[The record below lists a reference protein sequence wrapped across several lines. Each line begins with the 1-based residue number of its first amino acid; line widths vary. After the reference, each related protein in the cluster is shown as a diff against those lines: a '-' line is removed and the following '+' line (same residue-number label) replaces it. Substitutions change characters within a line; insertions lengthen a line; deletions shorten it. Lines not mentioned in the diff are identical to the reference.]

1 MVNKYYKKTKK
12 NVGQKHMKDIKIFFM
27 KKRKKALLSSSVFR
41 RIQICCERKKD
52 S

>member
-27 KKRKKALLSSSVFR
+27 KKKKKSVIILKCF
-41 RIQICCERKKD
+41 
-52 S
+52 